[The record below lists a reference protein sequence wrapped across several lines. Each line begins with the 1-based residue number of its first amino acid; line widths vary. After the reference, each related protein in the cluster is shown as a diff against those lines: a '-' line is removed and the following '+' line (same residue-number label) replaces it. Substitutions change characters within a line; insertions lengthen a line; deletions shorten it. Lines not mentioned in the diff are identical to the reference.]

1 MQRRSHFLWGLPIA
15 VGLMLDVAPAAA
27 FAGPPDKAR
36 AASEFAEGQ
45 RAFKAGDF
53 RRAAESFE
61 AAYRDAPHYSP
72 LWNAARSWEK
82 SGEPAR
88 AANLYARYL
97 REAPP
102 NARDRDNATQ
112 ALKAL
117 APKLGHLEVHAPG
130 FDALTVDEAEI
141 EDASIYVNPGEH
153 AVAAQYGGR
162 PVHKSVTVR
171 AGEVIATTLEPPAEP
186 TPAPASDA
194 QPEHAD
200 ATARIEPPRA
210 EGWSPAVVAVGAGL
224 TAVGIGLTL
233 WSGIDTSHQ
242 KTAFDS
248 SHTQSDLDAGR
259 NKETRTN
266 VFLGATIGVAALTGI
281 AAAVLVDWK
290 GGKGERSAPRV
301 GVGLGSVRVEGTF

>member
-1 MQRRSHFLWGLPIA
+1 MPRGTTFLWIAPLA
-15 VGLMLDVAPAAA
+15 VGLVLVVAPGAA
-27 FAGPPDKAR
+27 FAGAADQAR

-61 AAYRDAPHYSP
+61 AAYRDSPHYSP

-112 ALKAL
+112 ALKLL

-130 FDALTVDEAEI
+130 FDSLTVDEAPI
-141 EDASIYVNPGEH
+141 EDPSVYVNPGEH
-153 AVAAQYGGR
+153 AVAAQYNGK

-171 AGEVIATTLEPPAEP
+171 AGEVMATTLEPPTEP
-186 TPAPASDA
+186 PPAPPPDA
-194 QPEHAD
+194 HPAAD
-200 ATARIEPPRA
+200 DSSTVRLEPPRSR
-210 EGWSPAVVAVGAGL
+210 GWSPTVVAVGGGL
-224 TAVGIGLTL
+224 TAIGLGLTI

-242 KTAFDS
+242 KTTFDS
-248 SHTQSDLDAGR
+248 ARTQDNLDAGR
-259 NKETRTN
+259 SKETRTN
-266 VFLGATIGVAALTGI
+266 VLLGATIGMAALTGI

-290 GGKGERSAPRV
+290 GDSDAPRV
-301 GVGLGSVRVEGTF
+301 GIGLGHVRVEGTF